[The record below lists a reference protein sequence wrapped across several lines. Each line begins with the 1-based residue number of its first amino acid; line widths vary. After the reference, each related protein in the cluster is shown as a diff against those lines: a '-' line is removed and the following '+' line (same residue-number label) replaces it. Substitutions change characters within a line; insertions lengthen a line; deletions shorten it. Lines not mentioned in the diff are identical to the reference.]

1 MSNKKHF
8 IAMAGICGC
17 LPNFC
22 ESYETKK
29 GAVETLASIHELSK
43 RATRELSRDCYLSL
57 DIHKRRTYFINHK
70 RRTYFINGNGYAEI
84 QECDCDSPEDHNDI

>member
-22 ESYETKK
+22 ESYKTKK
-29 GAVETLASIHELSK
+29 GAVETLAAIHELSK

-57 DIHKRRTYFINHK
+57 DIHKH
-70 RRTYFINGNGYAEI
+70 GNEYAEI
-84 QECDCDSPEDHNDI
+84 QECNCDSPEDHNDI